1 MSEWGSAPPAYIQ
14 VANDLRRK
22 IESGEI
28 PPGGSIPPITKLIE
42 DYGVSNTTAQ
52 TAIRILKSA
61 GLVVS
66 ERGKR
71 TYVRTVDRVTSRS
84 ADYTSPPPD
93 GETFYSAKTT
103 KLEISEVEPPDDVA
117 QALGIED
124 GVRVIRR
131 SRVMVTAA
139 VAAADGR
146 PAAAARAVEIVSS
159 YFPVEIARGTPLD
172 KPRMLA
178 GGTLAELRRL
188 GLTPRHP
195 ATEWVEARMPTADE
209 SRTLDLP
216 PGTPV
221 LRLLRLTC
229 TDDER
234 PIEVLDMVFGG
245 HRYRLEYELPVQ
257 E

>member
-66 ERGKR
+66 KRGKG
-71 TYVRTVDRVTSRS
+71 TYVRTVQRVISRS

-93 GETFYSAKTT
+93 GETHYGAKTT
-103 KLEISEVEPPDDVA
+103 QIETAEVVPPSDVA
-117 QALGIED
+117 EALGVGE
-124 GVRVIRR
+124 GVRVVRR
-131 SRVMVTAA
+131 SRVMV
-139 VAAADGR
+139 ADGK
-146 PAAAARAVEIVSS
+146 PIEIVAS
-159 YFPVEIARGTPLD
+159 YFPVEVARDTPLD
-172 KPRMLA
+172 KPKPVS
-178 GGTLAELRRL
+178 GSTLAVLRKL
-188 GLTPRHP
+188 GFTPRHP
-195 ATEWVEARMPTADE
+195 ATEWVDARMPTADE
-209 SRTLDLP
+209 SRVLDLP